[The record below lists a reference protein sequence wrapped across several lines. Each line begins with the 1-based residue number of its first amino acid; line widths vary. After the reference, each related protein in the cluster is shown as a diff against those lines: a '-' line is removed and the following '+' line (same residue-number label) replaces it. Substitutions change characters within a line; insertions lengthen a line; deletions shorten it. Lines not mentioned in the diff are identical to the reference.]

1 MVFNSRTFSLII
13 SIIVATLTTIFL
25 TLIENVKTEVYFVA
39 FSISLGSTFLLTYF
53 TLQLFIFKEI
63 EKLKKSFEKLQKK
76 NFKEISSR
84 KSKQSSGNPLTE
96 LSSEMKAFAY
106 AKQLE
111 ITQLK
116 KESEFRRDFLA
127 DVAHELKT
135 PIFSAQGFIHT
146 LLDGAMDD
154 KEVSTRF
161 LKKSAKSLDGLD
173 NLVKDLMVISQ
184 IETGD
189 LKLHFEYFNLSLV
202 TTEIIEQLE
211 HKASK
216 KGTTI
221 NFESND
227 DIVESYGDANRI
239 RQVLTNL
246 IDNSIKYGIDNG
258 SITVNLKSS
267 SNKNKITISVTDNGP
282 GIDSTHLDRIFERFY
297 RIDKSRSRDTGGT
310 GLGLAIVKHIIE
322 AHDSTLKVESKINE
336 GTKFT
341 FVLNTPKE
349 D

>member
-1 MVFNSRTFSLII
+1 MFNSRTFSLII
-13 SIIVATLTTIFL
+13 SLIVAFLTTIFL
-25 TLIENVKTEVYFVA
+25 SLIKNVQTEVYFVA

-63 EKLKKSFEKLQKK
+63 DKLKVSFKKLQKK
-76 NFKEISSR
+76 DFKDISSKKTR
-84 KSKQSSGNPLTE
+84 QNSGNPLME
-96 LSSEMKAFAY
+96 LSSEMKAYTY

-111 ITQLK
+111 INQLK

-135 PIFSAQGFIHT
+135 PIFAAQGFIHT
-146 LLDGAMDD
+146 LLDGAIDD
-154 KEVSTRF
+154 KEVSSRF

-189 LKLHFEYFNLSLV
+189 LTLQFEYFNLSLV
-202 TTEIIEQLE
+202 TSEIIEQLE

-221 NFESND
+221 NFDSNNG
-227 DIVESYGDANRI
+227 IIEAYGDANRI
-239 RQVLTNL
+239 RQVITNL
-246 IDNSIKYGIDNG
+246 VDNSIKYGIDNG
-258 SITVNLKSS
+258 SITIKLS
-267 SNKNKITISVTDNGP
+267 SNKNKVKISVTDDGP
-282 GIDSTHLDRIFERFY
+282 GIAEVHLDRIFERFY

-322 AHDSTLKVESKINE
+322 AHNSKLTVESKIDE
-336 GTKFT
+336 GTRFT
-341 FVLNTPKE
+341 FILTLPKE
-349 D
+349 E